1 MTITG
6 VAVWLV
12 LGWAEGSTDPSELVR
27 RLGSDREPERAAAE
41 AALETLGREAVPL
54 LRVATDSQNPAIR
67 ARAAAILER
76 ITGDTGLLRPT
87 LVTLDFRDRPLAEV
101 VNTIRRRSGLPVSL
115 FPEDSPLWEGR
126 RVTLREKDSV
136 PFLEAIDRVCE
147 AGRLHIS
154 LWQSAAER
162 DRPVGLR
169 LVDFQGDRGP
179 VSRSGPFRVVLLSV
193 HDHHDLILEEEFRL
207 QFDPR
212 TQPPSRRPPADPFSV
227 RLQVMAE
234 PRMAVKLDRS
244 PRWVE
249 AVDDR
254 DQSLVPTE
262 PAGRQGVSF
271 GTLAPSVISFSASL
285 KHLDK
290 PGKSIRRLRGVV
302 PLTVFSR
309 KPGPLVVSLKDAA
322 GRKAEGQGLALEI
335 REIRAD
341 AGQPWTMKLFARTED
356 PRDDTAVPTT
366 WLQESQFELIDG
378 DGQPLPSQFSFS
390 YVERSMKAVT
400 LRLLSSGDTRT
411 PAELR
416 CYGLSR
422 STAEVPFEFTDVPMP

>member
-1 MTITG
+1 MTITA
-6 VAVWLV
+6 VVVWLV
-12 LGWAEGSTDPSELVR
+12 LGWAEGAGDPSELVQ
-27 RLGSDREPERAAAE
+27 RLGSDREPERQAAE
-41 AALETLGREAVPL
+41 AALEKLGREAVPL

-67 ARAAAILER
+67 SRAAALLER
-76 ITGDTGLLRPT
+76 IKGGTDLLRPT
-87 LVTLDFRDRPLAEV
+87 LVALDFRDRPLAEV
-101 VNTIRRRSGLPVSL
+101 VDTVRRRSGLPVSL

-126 RVTLREKDSV
+126 RITLAGHDPV

-154 LWQSAAER
+154 FWQSAAER
-162 DRPVGLR
+162 DRPATLR
-169 LVDFQGDRGP
+169 LVDGQGDRGP
-179 VSRSGPFRVVLLSV
+179 VSRSGPFRVALLSV
-193 HDHHDLILEEEFRL
+193 HDHHDRVFEEEFRL

-212 TQPPSRRPPADPFSV
+212 AQPPSRRPAADPFYV
-227 RLQVMAE
+227 RLQVMTE
-234 PRMAVKLDRS
+234 PRMVVKLDHP

-249 AVDDR
+249 AVDDL

-262 PAGRQGVSF
+262 PAGRSGLSF
-271 GTLAPSVISFSASL
+271 STPAPSVISFSAPL
-285 KHLDK
+285 KHLDR
-290 PGKSIRRLRGVV
+290 PGKTIRRLRGVV

-322 GRKAEGQGLALEI
+322 GRKAEGQGLALEV
-335 REIRAD
+335 REIRTD
-341 AGQPWTMKLFARTED
+341 PGQPWTLKFFARTED

-366 WLQESQFELIDG
+366 WLQESQFELVDG
-378 DGQPLPSQFSFS
+378 DGQPLPSLFSFA
-390 YVERSMKAVT
+390 YVERNMKAVT

-422 STAEVPFEFTDVPMP
+422 STAEVPFEFANVPMP